1 MRQLQK
7 IFYQIKR
14 LIRLITSK
22 KTSNKEELKK
32 VVRNSH
38 GFPTYYR

>member
-7 IFYQIKR
+7 IFYQIMRLKR
-14 LIRLITSK
+14 LITKK
-22 KTSNKEELKK
+22 KTSNKEEPKK

-38 GFPTYYR
+38 GFPTYFR

>member
-22 KTSNKEELKK
+22 KSSNKVEPKK
-32 VVRNSH
+32 LARNSH